1 VSAIQIKNIP
11 DDLHEQLRERA
22 RKQGQSLSDYVRK
35 LIELDLALP
44 TTEEWLERIRRRDP
58 VTDVGPGEIAALIA
72 EGRRK
77 RDEQIRSAITHH

>member
-1 VSAIQIKNIP
+1 MSAIQIKNIP

-22 RKQGQSLSDYVRK
+22 RRQGQSLSDYVRK

-44 TTEEWLERIRRRDP
+44 TTEEWLERIRSRDP
-58 VTDVGPGEIAALIA
+58 VTEVGPGEVAALIA
-72 EGRRK
+72 EGRRE